1 MFLCLSHHYN
11 QEEKL
16 RDQKLA
22 DSGVRYADGKDIKHV
37 VPQRYR
43 PCPPGR
49 AGMVTWGRVPGD
61 SQGLALWPSTAAS
74 QNHPDSLKTP
84 DAGIPGRDSGV
95 RTFFG
100 VARVIPVCS
109 GGSRSPLPVAW

>member
-22 DSGVRYADGKDIKHV
+22 DSGVRYADGKDIEHV

-61 SQGLALWPSTAAS
+61 SQGLAPWPSTAAS

-100 VARVIPVCS
+100 VARVILVCS
-109 GGSRSPLPVAW
+109 GGLRSPLPVAW